1 MNETENIHNAAVPNV
16 PAVDVDVEQ
25 TPHRARI
32 DALKQGKGIV
42 QKYRIID
49 ASIVQK
55 YWPNK
60 AVGVPVFDPPICMT
74 TLFSPL
80 AMLIGPLYY
89 FFMGMW
95 RKGLSSIAV
104 LGAFFVVGMQFS
116 IDGKA
121 LEYCIIEEYA
131 TQYVFLTSA
140 SFVMILSLCKGYRVF
155 ALFLGL
161 SMSAFVFIT
170 HTQVVDLHIGVS
182 TAFMWMVGGIMGLTL
197 MVLSYFYFLGR
208 KWLMFVICSSHLIIF
223 FMAGVPFS
231 FQWYYTPTSC
241 LLLLL
246 GTQGVWDRYR
256 HSVLGE
262 RFWW

>member
-1 MNETENIHNAAVPNV
+1 MNEMENIDIATVP
-16 PAVDVDVEQ
+16 DVEQ
-25 TPHRARI
+25 TPHLPHRARI
-32 DALKQGKGIV
+32 DALKQGKGIK

-60 AVGVPVFDPPICMT
+60 AGGVPIFTPAIRVT

-95 RKGLSSIAV
+95 RKGISSAAV
-104 LGAFFVVGMQFS
+104 LGVFFLAEMQLS
-116 IDGKA
+116 LDGRA
-121 LEYCIIEEYA
+121 LESIIIGKYA
-131 TQYVFLTSA
+131 TAYLLLSA
-140 SFVMILSLCKGYRVF
+140 VSYVMIISLCKGYRVL
-155 ALFLGL
+155 AIALGL
-161 SMSAFVFIT
+161 GMSAFVFAT
-170 HTQVVDLHIGVS
+170 HTPVADLHLGVS
-182 TAFMWMVGGIMGLTL
+182 TAFMWMVGGIMGMTL
-197 MVLSYFYFLGR
+197 IMLSYFYFLGR
-208 KWLMFVICSSHLIIF
+208 QWFLFVICSSHLIIF
-223 FMAGVPFS
+223 YMAGVPFS

-241 LLLLL
+241 LLLLF
-246 GTQGVWDRYR
+246 GVQAVWDRYR